1 MNRLSRLIASSI
13 AMLLAA
19 GMTLNYS
26 ACSNESPMSPT
37 VDSDQ
42 QADFQIL
49 AKKGGKG
56 KGKFEQSSTTLESS
70 STSTDVEVSS
80 STSTDVAE
88 SSSTNTD
95 VEESSSTSL
104 EDNSIVG
111 STIIEGSKVVRY
123 LKRQGIYKW
132 GLINIASGSQFQW
145 AEGSLTPPPELAG
158 KDVTLTMK
166 ITTNGNNES
175 VFEFGPSGCKFE
187 PAATIWFHYAGSNP
201 TLYYINDDGT
211 YVEQQPD
218 EVDPERQWIMLK
230 INHFSRYAVAWA
242 N

>member
-56 KGKFEQSSTTLESS
+56 KGKVEQSSTTLESS
-70 STSTDVEVSS
+70 STN
-80 STSTDVAE
+80 TDVAE

>member
-1 MNRLSRLIASSI
+1 MKVLKRIITSSL
-13 AMLLAA
+13 AVLLAA

-26 ACSNESPMSPT
+26 GCSKDSPMSPT
-37 VDSDQ
+37 VDTDQ
-42 QADFQIL
+42 QSEFQIL

-56 KGKFEQSSTTLESS
+56 KVEQSSTTLESS
-70 STSTDVEVSS
+70 STNTDVV
-80 STSTDVAE
+80 E

-123 LKRQGIYKW
+123 LKRRGIYKW

>member
-1 MNRLSRLIASSI
+1 MNRLNRLIASSI

-56 KGKFEQSSTTLESS
+56 KGKVEQSSTTLESS
-70 STSTDVEVSS
+70 STNTDVV
-80 STSTDVAE
+80 E

-123 LKRQGIYKW
+123 LKRRGIYKW